1 MKKKLEELKNLF
13 PSTPIRV
20 KRDLKRAL
28 KLLEMI
34 PEETPER
41 YEAAEIISSLWKLK
55 LAIEQGWIE
64 EKDIELKPPRRL
76 RVK

>member
-1 MKKKLEELKNLF
+1 MKKELGELRKLF
-13 PSTPIRV
+13 PSTPKRV
-20 KRDLKRAL
+20 KRDLQRAL
-28 KLLEMI
+28 ELLEEI
-34 PEETPER
+34 PKATPER